1 MSKVEIKNVE
11 GQAVGEAELSS
22 DVFGIEP
29 NIPVMHQVVVAY
41 EASMRQGT
49 HSVKNRHEVSGGG
62 RKPYR
67 QKGTGR
73 ARQGSIR
80 AGQWTGGGVIFGPV
94 PHSHAKKA
102 NNKVKKLAM
111 RSALSSKLADSE
123 LVVLDALTFG
133 EEPSTKKAAAVLKAL
148 DLAGKRV
155 TLVVNDDAVVEYL
168 SFRNIP
174 KVEVIAVSEANTRN
188 LLDNAAL
195 VMSVEVAKTLEEA
208 LA

>member
-1 MSKVEIKNVE
+1 MSNIEIKNVE
-11 GQAVGEAELSS
+11 GQAVSEAELSS

-41 EASMRQGT
+41 EATMRQGT
-49 HSVKNRHEVSGGG
+49 HKVKNRHEVSGGG

-73 ARQGSIR
+73 ARQGSTR

-94 PHSHAKKA
+94 PRSHAKKA

-111 RSALSSKLADSE
+111 RSALSGKLADGE
-123 LVVLDALTFG
+123 LVILDQLSF
-133 EEPSTKKAAAVLKAL
+133 EEPSTKKAAAILKAL
-148 DLAGKRV
+148 DLQGKRV
-155 TLVVNDDAVVEYL
+155 TLVLDDDAITEWC

-174 KVEVIAVSEANTRN
+174 KVTVIAASDANTRY

-195 VMSVEVAKTLEEA
+195 VMTIDVAKNFEEA

>member
-1 MSKVEIKNVE
+1 MSKIQVKNIE
-11 GQAVGEAELSS
+11 GQAVSEAELS
-22 DVFGIEP
+22 DAVFGIEP

-41 EASMRQGT
+41 ESSLRQGT
-49 HSVKNRHEVSGGG
+49 HAVKNRHDVSGGG

-73 ARQGSIR
+73 ARQGSTR

-94 PHSHAKKA
+94 PRSYAKKA

-111 RSALSSKLADSE
+111 RSALSGKLADSE
-123 LVVLDALTFG
+123 LVLLDALKFD
-133 EEPSTKKAAAVLKAL
+133 EPSTKKAAAVLRAL
-148 DLAGKRV
+148 DLTGKRV
-155 TLVVNDDAVVEYL
+155 TLVVDDEAVVEYL

-188 LLDNAAL
+188 LIDNAAL
-195 VMSVEVAKTLEEA
+195 VMCVDVAQKLEEA